1 MQVNADTNSEKDVNS
16 LPDTKRSVLKLAAK
30 VFDPIGLLTPFT
42 INMKI
47 LFQSLCTKGVDLE
60 DQLEGKALTRWRS
73 LVNDVRGL
81 TDVRVP
87 RCYFKRSD
95 EQPKSYQ
102 IHGFCDASDNAFAA
116 VVYLRT
122 EHRSGEVEVNL
133 MASKTRVAPIKKQ
146 TTPRLQ
152 LMGANLLARLTDS
165 IVRASTS
172 LRATPEVTLWTDS
185 FTTLCWIKNNKAW
198 KQYVQHRVD
207 EIRELTDKHQWRHC
221 PGELN
226 PADLPSRGCSVQE
239 LKKNETWWTGPRF
252 LKFPEEQWPTDPQPT
267 SKDNEQAFVEL
278 IKHPPMVTHSLAGLS
293 PSTYGSFNLENIIDP
308 QRYSTKTKL
317 LRVTAIVLQFIRNLR
332 KREPRPKTLELLAE
346 QLIQAEKMWIRCTQ
360 SSAFQA
366 EIRQLAIGG
375 TNPMVKQ
382 LRLFIDTDNIVRCE
396 GRISQSTLPESAKR
410 PILLPSKHRFTELV
424 IREKHDVVHHD
435 GIKETL
441 NCVRE
446 KYWILRGREAVK
458 RVVTKCVT
466 CKKFQGKPFT
476 TPKEP
481 PLPSSRVSDE
491 PPFSNTGIDFA
502 GPLYTSDNGSKI
514 YICLFTCA
522 STRAVHLELVNSL
535 SVPAFLQ
542 AFRRFAARRGLP
554 ARLISD
560 NAKTFKSAAK
570 EVKYIGRSPEVQRFL
585 ANKGI
590 VWDFIVEKAP
600 WHGGFWE

>member
-1 MQVNADTNSEKDVNS
+1 
-16 LPDTKRSVLKLAAK
+16 
-30 VFDPIGLLTPFT
+30 
-42 INMKI
+42 MKI
-47 LFQSLCTKGVDLE
+47 LFQSLCTKGVDWE
-60 DQLEGKALTRWRS
+60 LEGKALTRWRS
-73 LVNDVRGL
+73 LVNDLRGL
-81 TDVRVP
+81 IDVRVP
-87 RCYFKRSD
+87 RCYFKRTD

-146 TTPRLQ
+146 TTPRLE

-185 FTTLCWIKNNKAW
+185 FTTLCWIKNTKAW

-226 PADLPSRGCSVQE
+226 PADLPSQGCSVQV
-239 LKKNETWWTGPRF
+239 LKKNATWWTGPRF
-252 LKFPEEQWPTDPQPT
+252 LTFPEEQWPTDPQPT

-360 SSAFQA
+360 SSAFQP

-600 WHGGFWE
+600 WHGGFWERMIQSTGETLFTEIFRTHLNGL